1 MNAVTRLLFRSLLL
15 GFACGCAAVLCSP
28 ALAHAEH
35 GQFDRTTPDERDE
48 AYLFT
53 PAGFRQAGK
62 PATVHGADAARL
74 NVVIVDG
81 ATGSPTPCRVNVVG
95 SNGNYYQP
103 SDNPLRSYSL
113 TGNWPDTLAGNR
125 PGKAPIRY
133 FGHFFYT
140 RGSFSVEVP
149 PGATRIEVWKGFEYG
164 VEMLST
170 HAVASATQDVQ
181 IKLSKTVSMPELGWH
196 SGDPHLHFTR
206 ASDADDDTIFDLL
219 AAEDI
224 RQGMILCYND
234 NTSDYQ
240 GLMPELATPQ
250 LRGLGAKSVRRRG
263 DYRIISGQEYRNG
276 VLGHLNLF
284 LRDRLY
290 LDGARLDPNN
300 GPLFAAIGEETR
312 QQGGYAFHAH
322 GGYGLEIWA
331 DLVQGATTGVELLQ
345 FGIYRGIGL
354 DGWYHALNAG
364 FRFPAIAASDY
375 PACRKLGD
383 CRTYAH
389 VEGEPTFEAWL
400 KAAAAGRSFITSGPL
415 ILLEVDGHRAG
426 DTIEVNDADA
436 QPHRVRAQVRVRSD
450 TAAVTNV
457 HLVVNGRVVREL
469 QVPRDVGTGQWL
481 ELNETV
487 ELKESGW
494 IAARAFSTAPTGAA
508 DAEAHTNPVY
518 VSVGGRPPYQA
529 ADVDWLV
536 ARLDEQILDH
546 TARQVPEKQK
556 AIDYFRHSRDILLE
570 LKGRHAARTQP
581 AARPDGSELQMA
593 LERPLLPAGT
603 PLGELRAFIEPRI
616 VSPPK
621 FESQLKWQ
629 QEAAKIR
636 CEMLDKII
644 FRGPAQAW
652 RQAKTGVDWLDT
664 VPGGPGYRLRKFR
677 YEALPGMW
685 IPGVAYL
692 PERIQ
697 QSVPLVLS
705 LNGHTKEGKAT
716 DYKQLLSINL
726 AKRGMVVLDL
736 EWLGMGQLA
745 TPGFSHYRMNQLEL
759 CGAGGLAPFYLSLTR
774 ALDLGL
780 SLENVDRNRVLVTG
794 LSGGGWQ
801 TILLSAL
808 DERVTLAN
816 PVAGY
821 GGFRTNIL
829 FDDMGDS
836 EQSPTDMATVAD
848 YTHLTALRAP
858 RPTLLTY
865 NAGDDCC
872 FKSGHA
878 LGPLLEAAR
887 PAFALSGAAD
897 RLRWHVNYAPGT
909 HNFDEENREQLYA
922 MIGDFFYAGD
932 SKFIRDE
939 IPSRAELKTAAE
951 LHVPLPAE
959 NVDFARLAKSL
970 LTDLPDTWATFSD
983 RPAAERWQHAK
994 RERLMSVLK
1003 IPRYEVSESQRT
1015 TSRIEGYQ
1023 LAAQLLRC
1031 GGQWTVP
1038 CLEVM
1043 ASDAPAQKTAL
1054 LVVDAGKRSA
1064 LDEVRRLV
1072 AAGYRVL
1079 VVDVLS
1085 LGESEVVA
1093 QDPAYLYPLF
1103 LSAVGERPL
1112 GLQAAQLAGI
1122 ARFVRERRPDEPVT
1136 VIAVGP
1142 RASMAALVAAAI
1154 EPTAIQGAELMGAL
1168 KNLRQLID
1176 EDKTVEEFPELFAF
1190 GLLAEFDVPQ
1200 LVALSD
1206 LSAGR
1211 SIVFRESK

>member
-1 MNAVTRLLFRSLLL
+1 LTY
-15 GFACGCAAVLCSP
+15 
-28 ALAHAEH
+28 AEH
-35 GQFDRTTPDERDE
+35 GQFDRTTPDKRDE

-62 PATVHGADAARL
+62 PATTEGAQAARL
-74 NVVIVDG
+74 NVVILDS
-81 ATGSPTPCRVNVVG
+81 ATGNPTPCRVNVVG
-95 SNGNYYQP
+95 SDGNYYQP
-103 SDNPLRSYSL
+103 SDNPLRPYSL
-113 TGNWPDTLAGNR
+113 IGNWPETLAGNR

-140 RGSFSVEVP
+140 RGTFSVEVP
-149 PGATRIEVWKGFEYG
+149 AGATRIEVWKGFEYR

-170 HAVASATQDVQ
+170 HAVAGAPQDVQ
-181 IKLSKTVSMPELGWH
+181 IKLVKAVSMPDLGWH
-196 SGDPHLHFTR
+196 SADPHLHFTR
-206 ASDADDDTIFDLL
+206 ANDADDDTIFDLL

-224 RQGMILCYND
+224 RLGMVLCYND
-234 NTSDYQ
+234 DTSAYP

-250 LRGLGAKSVRRRG
+250 LRGLGAKSVRQRG

-290 LDGARLDPNN
+290 LDGVRLDPNN
-300 GPLFAAIGEETR
+300 GPLFGAIGEETR

-389 VEGEPTFEAWL
+389 VDGEPTFEAWL
-400 KAAAAGRSFITSGPL
+400 KAAAAGRSFVTSGPL
-415 ILLEVDGHRAG
+415 ILLEVDGHHAG
-426 DTIEVNDADA
+426 DTVEVQNVAESK
-436 QPHRVRAQVRVRSD
+436 PHRVRAQVRVRSE

-469 QVPRDVGTGQWL
+469 KVPRDVGAGQWL

-487 ELKESGW
+487 EIKESSW

-518 VSVGGRPPYQA
+518 VSIGGRRPYQA

-546 TARQVPEKQK
+546 SARTAPEKQK
-556 AIDYFRHSRDILLE
+556 AIDYFRRSRDILLE
-570 LKGRHAARTQP
+570 LKGRHAARTTP
-581 AARPDGSELQMA
+581 AAKPGISELQMA
-593 LERPLLPAGT
+593 LEQSLLPAGT
-603 PLGELRAFIEPRI
+603 PLTELRAFAEPRI
-616 VSPPK
+616 VAPPK
-621 FESQLKWQ
+621 FESLLRWQ
-629 QEAAKIR
+629 QDAAKIR
-636 CEMLDKII
+636 QNMLEKII
-644 FRGPAQAW
+644 FRGRARAW
-652 RQAKTGVDWLDT
+652 RQAKTEVAWLDM
-664 VPGGPGYRLRKFR
+664 VPGGPGYHLRKFR

-692 PERIQ
+692 PEHMQ
-697 QSVPLVLS
+697 DSVPLVLS

-726 AKRGMVVLDL
+726 AKRGMIVLDL
-736 EWLGMGQLA
+736 EWIGMGQLA
-745 TPGFSHYRMNQLEL
+745 TSGFSHYRMNQLEL

-780 SLENVDRNRVLVTG
+780 SLEHVDPNRVLVTG

-821 GGFRTNIL
+821 GGFRTNLL

-872 FKSGHA
+872 FKAGYA
-878 LGPLLEAAR
+878 LAPLLEAAR
-887 PAFALSGAAD
+887 PAFALGGAAD
-897 RLRWHVNYAPGT
+897 QLRWHVNYTPGT

-932 SKFIRDE
+932 TKFVREE

-951 LHVPLPAE
+951 LHVPLPTE
-959 NVDFARLAKSL
+959 NLDFTRLAKSL
-970 LTDLPDTWATFSD
+970 LADVPHAESMPTEKV
-983 RPAAERWQHAK
+983 PAEQWQHAM
-994 RERLMSVLK
+994 RERLEQLLK
-1003 IPRYEVSESQRT
+1003 IPRYEVADSPKT
-1015 TSRIEGYQ
+1015 ASRIEGYQ
-1023 LAAQLLRC
+1023 LASHLWRC
-1031 GGQWTVP
+1031 GDQWTVP
-1038 CLEVM
+1038 CLEIM
-1043 ASDAPAQKTAL
+1043 ASDARPQKTAL
-1054 LVVDAGKRSA
+1054 LVSDAGRRNA
-1064 LDEVRRLV
+1064 TDEVRRLV
-1072 AAGYRVL
+1072 PAGYRVL
-1079 VVDVLS
+1079 AVDVLS

-1093 QDPAYLYPLF
+1093 QDPPYLYPLF

-1112 GLQAAQLAGI
+1112 AIQAAQLAGI
-1122 ARFVRERRPDEPVT
+1122 ARFVRELRPDEPIT
-1136 VIAVGP
+1136 IFAAGP
-1142 RASMAALVAAAI
+1142 RSSTAALVASAI
-1154 EPTAIQGAELMGAL
+1154 EPSAIQGAELTGSL
-1168 KNLRQLID
+1168 KSLRQLIE
-1176 EDKTVEEFPELFAF
+1176 EDKTVAEFPELFAF
-1190 GLLAEFDVPQ
+1190 GLLAEFDIPQ
-1200 LVALSD
+1200 LLALST
-1206 LSAGR
+1206 GR
-1211 SIVFRESK
+1211 SIVLREPN